1 MRASTLLL
9 MTFIL
14 WLTAK
19 KRLGK
24 YWELATTNNAALA
37 PSGTSG
43 GDGPGSD
50 LHHAT
55 SLPGFSTGVLPD
67 LDGLV

>member
-9 MTFIL
+9 ITFIL
-14 WLTAK
+14 WLAAK
-19 KRLGK
+19 KRLSK

-37 PSGTSG
+37 PSGTAA
-43 GDGPGSD
+43 DVGPGSD

-55 SLPGFSTGVLPD
+55 SLPGFSNGTLPS

>member
-24 YWELATTNNAALA
+24 YWELATTNSSALA
-37 PSGTSG
+37 PSGAGVTG
-43 GDGPGSD
+43 AGSD

-55 SLPGFSTGVLPD
+55 SLPAFNTGVLPD
-67 LDGLV
+67 LNGLI